1 MNWKILRSPT
11 TAKLTNPNFQ
21 YFCELGTL
29 KYSLRPTFKNLAL
42 ESMDKLSSTVEY
54 NSNLH
59 KIRLFTFQT

>member
-1 MNWKILRSPT
+1 MRSPT

-29 KYSLRPTFKNLAL
+29 KYRIRPTFKNAAF

-54 NSNLH
+54 KSNLH
-59 KIRLFTFQT
+59 IISLVTIQT